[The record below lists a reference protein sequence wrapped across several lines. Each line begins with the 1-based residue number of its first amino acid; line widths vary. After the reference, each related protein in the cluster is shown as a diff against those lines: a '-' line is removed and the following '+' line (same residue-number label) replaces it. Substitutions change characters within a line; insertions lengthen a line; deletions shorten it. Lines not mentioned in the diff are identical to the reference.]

1 LENLILLR
9 LSIWNPDWLLF
20 FKYFDFLLLRL
31 FFNPSNHSRRSRSSS
46 HLLRLWLGYLHWGF
60 KLGFLLWR
68 LLVLLFKSLYRPF
81 QLFSLRH

>member
-1 LENLILLR
+1 
-9 LSIWNPDWLLF
+9 
-20 FKYFDFLLLRL
+20 
-31 FFNPSNHSRRSRSSS
+31 
-46 HLLRLWLGYLHWGF
+46 LRLWLGYLHWGF